1 MKIFLLGLLLS
12 LSFSIQSFS
21 YPSTPNPEWAE
32 GSLCDRNNT
41 DYTEDRYKE
50 KIPYCE
56 RNVSS
61 SMKVEIYE
69 LYKIPVKC
77 RTKYTIDHIIPLSI
91 GGDNSAENLWPEHKK
106 IKATRPLLEQEL
118 YEKLKAGKIRQKRA
132 VEIILEEKYNDS
144 LLRSNVKGC
153 D

>member
-1 MKIFLLGLLLS
+1 MKTFILGLFLTLAFS
-12 LSFSIQSFS
+12 LQTFS

-32 GSLCDRNNT
+32 GALCTRKNS

-61 SMKVEIYE
+61 SMKKEIYKQ
-69 LYKIPVKC
+69 YNIPEAC
-77 RTKYTIDHIIPLSI
+77 RNRYTIDHIIPLSI
-91 GGDNSAENLWPEHKK
+91 GGDNSPENLWPEHKK
-106 IKATRPLLEQEL
+106 VKATRPHLEMDL
-118 YEKLKAGKIRQKRA
+118 YEELKAGKIKQKEA
-132 VEIILEEKYNDS
+132 IEIVLHEKFKDTPLSANTP
-144 LLRSNVKGC
+144 KC